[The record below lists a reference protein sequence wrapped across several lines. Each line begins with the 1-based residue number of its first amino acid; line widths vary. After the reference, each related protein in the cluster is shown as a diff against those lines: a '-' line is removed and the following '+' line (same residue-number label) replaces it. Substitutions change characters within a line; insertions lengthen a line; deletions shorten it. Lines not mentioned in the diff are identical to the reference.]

1 MAVIQIEDSGT
12 GIAPRDLNRIG
23 EPFFRGSQPS
33 GDGAGLGLS
42 IVKRIVDRCGGSIQ
56 FENVTVA
63 ERTGLRV
70 IVRLPAVNS

>member
-1 MAVIQIEDSGT
+1 MQDTDQRADSS
-12 GIAPRDLNRIG
+12 PSL
-23 EPFFRGSQPS
+23 PRGSQPS